1 LRLLH
6 PPVRAQQSGTPLNGF
21 FSLVY
26 FSSILNYNKNSMK
39 EKKKYLHG
47 TNLILQ
53 DSQKEKDPYKI
64 KVLGRDFIVLP
75 NVFSPKYFFDTE
87 FFAKEIT
94 IGKGEEFLEIGPGT
108 GAVSVT
114 MALKG
119 AAKVVAID
127 INPDAVKNSRENAK
141 LHKVDDIVQVFQGDL
156 YSPLNENDK
165 FDTIFWNTPF
175 GYIEDKNISTLEKA
189 VYDPGYTSTEKFI
202 TGAKKHLKSNGRLL
216 IGFSSTLGHLS
227 KLKELLKTSNYQVK
241 LIAEIQSKETHPVKF
256 ELFEAKLR

>member
-1 LRLLH
+1 
-6 PPVRAQQSGTPLNGF
+6 
-21 FSLVY
+21 
-26 FSSILNYNKNSMK
+26 MK
-39 EKKKYLHG
+39 EKKKYLRG

-53 DSQKEKDPYKI
+53 NSQKEKDPYQI
-64 KVLGRDFIVLP
+64 KVLGRNFIVLP

-87 FFAKEIT
+87 FFAKEIPVR
-94 IGKGEEFLEIGPGT
+94 KGEKILEIGPGT

-156 YSPLNENDK
+156 YSPLNERDK

-175 GYIEDKNISTLEKA
+175 GYVENGKISILEKA
-189 VYDPGYTSTEKFI
+189 VFDSGYKSTEKFI
-202 TGAKKHLKSNGRLL
+202 KEAQNFLKPNGRLL
-216 IGFSSTLGHLS
+216 IGFSSTLGHLT
-227 KLKELLKTSNYQVK
+227 KLKELLKKYSYQVK
-241 LIAEIQSKETHPVKF
+241 LIAQIKSVETHPVKF
-256 ELFEAKLR
+256 DLFEAKLKK